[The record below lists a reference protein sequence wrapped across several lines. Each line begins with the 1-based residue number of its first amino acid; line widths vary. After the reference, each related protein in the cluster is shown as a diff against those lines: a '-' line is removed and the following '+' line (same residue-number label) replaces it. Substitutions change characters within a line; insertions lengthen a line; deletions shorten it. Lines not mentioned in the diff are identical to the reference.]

1 MKYEKFSDLSDK
13 ERLLIEK
20 AIEASEHSVSPSG
33 HKVGSAIQC
42 ENDEI
47 YIGATNTRSRAI
59 GSTCAERM
67 AIDQMAFH
75 GVENPKLVA
84 LVGLLQ
90 REKWTENNII
100 TPCGV
105 CLEMYWETIMRL
117 RLDDLEFLCA
127 SWNKDRVLRIKLTEL
142 YPRIEAVKR

>member
-1 MKYEKFSDLSDK
+1 MKYEKFSELSDK

-20 AIEASEHSVSPSG
+20 AFEASEHSVSPSG
-33 HKVGSAIQC
+33 HKVGSAILC
-42 ENDEI
+42 NNEEI
-47 YIGATNTRSRAI
+47 YLGATNTRSRAI

-67 AIDQMAFH
+67 AVDQMAFH
-75 GVENPKLVA
+75 GNETPELVA

-90 REKWTENNII
+90 RDKWSENNII

-105 CLEMYWETIMRL
+105 CLEMYWELIIRL
-117 RLDDLEFLCA
+117 GMEDVEFLCT
-127 SWNKDRVLRIKLTEL
+127 SWNKVRVLRIKLTEL